1 MLSRRR
7 EPCNPHSPLDANDSG
22 GQTASPVGSWRKIV
36 LNRVI
41 LTNDDGIDAPGMA
54 VLEEIAAQIAREV
67 WVVAP
72 EHDQSGQSHAIS
84 LHHAIRVSERGIRRF
99 GVTGTPGDC
108 AAMGI
113 CHLMKDAPP
122 QLMLSGVNRG
132 VNLGIETVFSGT
144 VGGAMTA
151 MMLGVPAIA
160 LSQAFTD
167 RRNVPWDTARTL
179 GARTIQQ
186 LVETGWAEG
195 ACLNVNFPPIP
206 AGEAGP
212 ITLAK
217 QGEGLIAGM
226 SVDTRVDPRGLS
238 YHWLNF
244 HRSDREQSPGTDYS
258 AMRAGRIVVTPLRY
272 DRTDEDAFNE
282 LAKKLPRFEG

>member
-1 MLSRRR
+1 
-7 EPCNPHSPLDANDSG
+7 
-22 GQTASPVGSWRKIV
+22 
-36 LNRVI
+36 
-41 LTNDDGIDAPGMA
+41 MA
-54 VLEEIAAQIAREV
+54 VLEEIAARVAREV

-84 LHHAIRVSERGIRRF
+84 LHHALRVSERGNRRY

-113 CHLMKDAPP
+113 CYLMADNLP
-122 QLMLSGVNRG
+122 QLVLSGVNRG

-167 RRNVPWDTARTL
+167 RRNVPWDTARAL
-179 GARTIQQ
+179 GARTIKQ
-186 LVETGWAEG
+186 LVEIGWDKG

-206 AGEAGP
+206 ADEAGP
-212 ITLAK
+212 IALAK
-217 QGEGLIAGM
+217 QGEGVIGGM
-226 SVDTRVDPRGLS
+226 HV
-238 YHWLNF
+238 
-244 HRSDREQSPGTDYS
+244 
-258 AMRAGRIVVTPLRY
+258 
-272 DRTDEDAFNE
+272 
-282 LAKKLPRFEG
+282 

>member
-1 MLSRRR
+1 
-7 EPCNPHSPLDANDSG
+7 
-22 GQTASPVGSWRKIV
+22 V
-36 LNRVI
+36 
-41 LTNDDGIDAPGMA
+41 
-54 VLEEIAAQIAREV
+54 
-67 WVVAP
+67 
-72 EHDQSGQSHAIS
+72 
-84 LHHAIRVSERGIRRF
+84 
-99 GVTGTPGDC
+99 
-108 AAMGI
+108 GI
-113 CHLMKDAPP
+113 CHLMRDTPP

-186 LVETGWAEG
+186 LVDTGWAKG

-206 AGEAGP
+206 AGEVGP
-212 ITLAK
+212 IALAK

-226 SVDTRVDPRGLS
+226 HVDTRVDPRGLE

-244 HRSDREQSPGTDYS
+244 QRSDRQQSPGTDYS

-272 DRTDEDAFNE
+272 DRTDEDAFSE
-282 LAKKLPRFEG
+282 LAQKLPRFEG

>member
-1 MLSRRR
+1 ML
-7 EPCNPHSPLDANDSG
+7 D
-22 GQTASPVGSWRKIV
+22 
-36 LNRVI
+36 RVI

-54 VLEEIAAQIAREV
+54 VMEEIAAKIAKEV

-72 EHDQSGQSHAIS
+72 EKDQSGQSHAIS
-84 LHHAIRVSERGIRRF
+84 LHHALRVSERGTRRF
-99 GVTGTPGDC
+99 AVTGTPGDC

-113 CHLMKDAPP
+113 CHLMKDNPP

-132 VNLGIETVFSGT
+132 VNLGIESVFSGT

-167 RRNVPWDTARTL
+167 RKNVPWDTARTL
-179 GARTIQQ
+179 GPETILK
-186 LVETGWAEG
+186 LVATGWANT

-206 AGEAGP
+206 AAEAGP
-212 ITLAK
+212 IALAK
-217 QGEGLIAGM
+217 QGEGVIGGM
-226 SVDTRVDPRGLS
+226 HVDSRTDPRGMT

-244 HRSDREQSPGTDYS
+244 HRSDRPQSPGTDYS

-272 DRTDEDAFNE
+272 DRTDEDAFAD
-282 LAKKLPRFEG
+282 LAGKLPRFEG